1 MLTLMWLSAF
11 IVSSLIFSFSLL
23 VTFKKKKNETQEFFT
38 DGNIDYKNPIGQ
50 SYIHNLV
57 ILKSNQQRA
66 ASSCT

>member
-23 VTFKKKKNETQEFFT
+23 VTFKKKRMKQEFFT